1 MEKIKYPL
9 LYFELSEDK
18 YLGKLVGTEYEA
30 MASDLERLKLKILN
44 HLKREY
50 RKYRDF
56 PDVRL
61 RRAKM
66 KVLNVSYRP
75 AFRNNSGVYPLPYSL
90 NIPVPAIFGETIY
103 GYYECYLPLFNSEF
117 PYYEAKHLEPLAVHQ
132 ANAYLNSY
140 EPERIYNLMRY
151 GEPKLD
157 FILLRVKD
165 DDEFEW
171 ENAVYRKSYDTL
183 NRLTDR
189 YPFPKAVQKNLSQG
203 PDAAWERE
211 KEVELVVDKMIQTRS
226 NLIIVGEP
234 GSGKSAVLQQAI
246 KKAINRTRSWSYDL
260 TFWRILPQRITASTK
275 YLGEWEE
282 TAENIVQ
289 ELESA
294 HGILWVIS
302 LIKLLE
308 IGGAGPEDSVAAFFR
323 PYLQQGKLQI
333 ISEATPQELES
344 MRRLLPSFIES
355 FQIIELEKLGEENI
369 HAIHQKYVE
378 YAEKNLRI
386 SIDESAVKTAY
397 QLLNQYYPYENFPG
411 KGIKFLSK
419 CISKAQLV
427 QDGQV
432 NKERVIETF
441 VEETGMPELFLRDDL
456 HLDQEDLQAFFE
468 QRIIGQPQAVATMTN
483 LVKVFKAGLNAPD
496 RPIATLIFAGPTGVG
511 KTASAKT
518 LADYFF
524 GQGQKKTPLIRIDM
538 SEFRHPA
545 QIARL
550 IGAGKETGTVI
561 KEIRERPFSV
571 LLLDEIEKADS
582 SIFDALLTV
591 LDEGLLVDAFGRET
605 NFKNTII
612 IMTSNLGASNQK
624 PIGLL
629 NTTDPELNYQSAIQ
643 KNFRP
648 EFVNRIDGVVIFNT
662 LDEAHIKMI
671 TLKELEEL
679 KKRDGF
685 VKKNIEVRFS
695 ERVVEHI
702 SRIGF
707 DERFGARPL
716 QRAIEQSLVNPIAS
730 WILENNE
737 TGNCMLLVDFD
748 QQLKIK
754 RLKK

>member
-9 LYFELSEDK
+9 LYFKLDEDK
-18 YLGKLVGTEYEA
+18 YLAKLVGTEHEA
-30 MASDLERLKLKILN
+30 MAANLDSLKLKILT

-61 RRAKM
+61 RKARLKI
-66 KVLNVSYRP
+66 LNVSYRP
-75 AFRNNSGVYPLPYSL
+75 AFRSDSGVFPLPYSVHV
-90 NIPVPAIFGETIY
+90 PVPAVYGETIY
-103 GYYECYLPLFNSEF
+103 GYYECYLPLFGGGF
-117 PYYEAKHLEPLAVHQ
+117 PYYEPRHLEPLAVHQ
-132 ANAYLNSY
+132 ANAYLN
-140 EPERIYNLMRY
+140 EMQPERIYQLLRY
-151 GEPKLD
+151 SKPQMD

-171 ENAVYRKSYDTL
+171 ENVVYRKSHDTL

-189 YPFPKAVQKNLSQG
+189 YPFPKAVQKTLAQG
-203 PDAAWERE
+203 PDAAWERD
-211 KEVELVVDKMIQTRS
+211 KEVDEVVDKMIQTRS
-226 NLIIVGEP
+226 NLLIVGEP

-246 KKAINRTRSWSYDL
+246 KRAINCTRSWSYDL
-260 TFWRILPQRITASTK
+260 TFWRILPQRITTSTK

-282 TAENIVQ
+282 TAEKIVE

-323 PYLQQGKLQI
+323 TYLQQGKLQI

-355 FQIIELEKLGEENI
+355 FQIIKLQQLTEQNI
-369 HAIHQKYVE
+369 HAIHAQFVAYAKKNFRIEVE
-378 YAEKNLRI
+378 
-386 SIDESAVKTAY
+386 DEAVRTAY
-397 QLLNQYYPYENFPG
+397 QLLKQYYPYEHFPG
-411 KGIKFLSK
+411 KGIKFLGK
-419 CISKAQLV
+419 CISKVQLEE
-427 QDGQV
+427 GTRV
-432 NKERVIETF
+432 NKEKVIETF
-441 VEETGMPELFLRDDL
+441 VEETGMPELFLRDDQR
-456 HLDQEDLQAFFE
+456 LDEVALKAFFE
-468 QRIIGQPQAVATMTN
+468 QRIIGQQSAVETMTN

-524 GQGQKKTPLIRIDM
+524 GKGQKKTPLIRIDM
-538 SEFRHPA
+538 SEFRHPG
-545 QIARL
+545 QITRL
-550 IGAGKETGTVI
+550 IGAGKETGTLI

-571 LLLDEIEKADS
+571 LLLDEIEKADP

-612 IMTSNLGASNQK
+612 IMTSNLGATNQK
-624 PIGLL
+624 PIGLGH
-629 NTTDPELNYQSAIQ
+629 TTNREVNYLSAIQ

-648 EFVNRIDGVVIFNT
+648 EFVNRIDGVVIFNS
-662 LDEAHIKMI
+662 LGPEEIKKI
-671 TLKELEEL
+671 TLKELEAL
-679 KKRDGF
+679 KERDGF
-685 VKKNIEVRFS
+685 TKRNIQVRFS
-695 ERVVEHI
+695 DKVVEHV

-716 QRAIEQSLVNPIAS
+716 QRAIEQALVNPIAN
-730 WILENNE
+730 WILEHNE
-737 TGNCMLLVDFD
+737 QGNCLLLVDFE

-754 RLKK
+754 RLSQ